1 LIESIACGAAHTV
14 VLAKIG
20 DNFTLFAFGLNDQGQ
35 LGLSEQELDKIKRQ
49 KLIKQFCKSDKS

>member
-1 LIESIACGAAHTV
+1 MIESIACGAAHTV

-35 LGLSEQELDKIKRQ
+35 LGLSDQDLDKIKR
-49 KLIKQFCKSDKS
+49 